1 MTVINTCRERNI
13 EDVGVGTRI
22 IAQPSAQELVGDTIV
37 PTSARRRENQPI
49 ELLVDGITD
58 GVSGFA
64 VHLRDW
70 VRHLVRYGVKVSI
83 PSHRN
88 SEYPE
93 IVKLHGTKVEHPL
106 KLYFLP
112 GGGFPPK
119 NPVDMFTIGYT
130 VFETNEFPE
139 YFRDNAENV
148 DLLWTSNSFNYDRY
162 VEVGIPREKIEIFS
176 EGVDTEL
183 FNPMVPPL
191 LKNKK
196 DKFVMGNVCGWSERK
211 GISVL
216 LNAYLKEFEREENT
230 ILFISGGWY
239 AKDHA
244 IAEVESIKKG
254 IRKANFPEVILDWT
268 DRSDWEMPALFNSFD
283 AMCYPTKGEGF
294 CRPIAEAAAC
304 EVPVITTDAP
314 PMNEIITEYTGYL
327 IDVEKVAPEP
337 RCDWICDFYRGADFF
352 HPSEEHLRALM
363 REVFA
368 HPEEAKAKAVKG
380 REGIKKKHNTALII
394 ENVVKRLTE
403 IG

>member
-1 MTVINTCRERNI
+1 MTIINTCRERNI
-13 EDVGVGTRI
+13 EDISVGPR
-22 IAQPSAQELVGDTIV
+22 IAQPLVSQELAETTFV
-37 PTSARRRENQPI
+37 PSLSRRRENHPI
-49 ELLVDGITD
+49 ELIVDGIAE

-70 VRHLVRYGVKVSI
+70 VRHLVRYGVKVQI

-93 IVKLHGTKVEHPL
+93 IVKLHGTNVEHPV

-119 NPVDMFTIGYT
+119 NRKDMFTIGYT

-148 DLLWTSNSFNYDRY
+148 DLLWTSSKFCYDRY
-162 VEVGIPREKIEIFS
+162 VKVGIPREKIEIFP

-183 FNPMVPPL
+183 FNSMVPPL
-191 LKNKK
+191 LKNRE
-196 DKFVMGNVCGWSERK
+196 DSFIFGNVCGWSERK

-216 LNAYLKEFEREENT
+216 LNAYLKEFEREENCV
-230 ILFISGGWY
+230 LFISGGWY

-244 IAEVESIKKG
+244 IAEVESIKKE

-283 AMCYPTKGEGF
+283 VLSYPSKGEGY
-294 CRPIAEAAAC
+294 CRPIVEAAAC
-304 EVPVITTDAP
+304 EIPVITTNAP
-314 PMNEIITEYTGYL
+314 PMSEVINESTGYM
-327 IDVEKVAPEP
+327 IDVEKVATEP
-337 RCDWICDFYRGADFF
+337 RADWICDFYKGRDFF
-352 HPSEEHLRALM
+352 HPDENDLRTKMRYVFEHYD
-363 REVFA
+363 
-368 HPEEAKAKAVKG
+368 EAKAKAKKG
-380 REGIKKKHNTALII
+380 REFVKKNHNTAFVV
-394 ENVVKRLTE
+394 ENVVKRLAKL
-403 IG
+403 